1 MSLLNDPLHP
11 IPDEAFT
18 SSSSTDSGPP
28 AAARLSSNSAGT
40 GAASALADSGS
51 EGIGIFLFISTG
63 NKNVINFGRL
73 TFSRGNVEF

>member
-51 EGIGIFLFISTG
+51 EGIGIFFVHFDGKQECYQFWTLDLFPR
-63 NKNVINFGRL
+63 KR
-73 TFSRGNVEF
+73 